1 MKRFYY
7 AKIALTNLKKK
18 QTDLFSVSSDLHCN
32 DNDELYGEYQAGED
46 AESRGPLTNFTF
58 EDAEPSIVTERG

>member
-1 MKRFYY
+1 MKRFFY

-32 DNDELYGEYQAGED
+32 DHDVLYHVQPFHE
-46 AESRGPLTNFTF
+46 FC
-58 EDAEPSIVTERG
+58 TE